1 MFLTLDNSLSPTKSW
16 YQQFWP
22 WFLIA
27 VPLSAV
33 IGGLVTLI
41 IAITHTDALVVDD
54 YYKQGL
60 AINRVLAR
68 DHQATEL
75 GITALV
81 RFDLDGGKIHL
92 QLEDKSS
99 ALKFDSPLRLQLLH
113 STRADLDIETT
124 LKSHDHGTYL
134 GDIPPLITGKWHLL
148 IEPESRAW
156 RLTTRVELP
165 RETSVR
171 LGQPR

>member
-1 MFLTLDNSLSPTKSW
+1 MDNSLSPTKLW
-16 YQQFWP
+16 HRQFWP

-33 IGGLVTLI
+33 IGGVATLV
-41 IAITHTDALVVDD
+41 IAITHEDALVVDD

-68 DHQATEL
+68 DHKATEL
-75 GITALV
+75 GITALL
-81 RFDLDGGKIHL
+81 RFELDRGKTHL
-92 QLEDKSS
+92 RLEAD
-99 ALKFDSPLRLQLLH
+99 ATTVKFDSPLRLQLLH
-113 STRADLDIETT
+113 STRADLDINTT
-124 LKSHDHGTYL
+124 LNSQDHGTYL
-134 GDIPPLITGKWHLL
+134 GDIPPLTAGKWHLL

-156 RLTTRVELP
+156 RLTKRVELP

>member
-1 MFLTLDNSLSPTKSW
+1 MDNSLSPTKPW

-41 IAITHTDALVVDD
+41 IAINHTDALVVDD

-68 DHQATEL
+68 DHKATEL
-75 GITALV
+75 GLTALV
-81 RFDLDGGKIHL
+81 RFELDSGKIHL
-92 QLEDKSS
+92 QLEADATTK
-99 ALKFDSPLRLQLLH
+99 KFDSPLQLQLLH
-113 STRADLDIETT
+113 STRADLDFNTILNT
-124 LKSHDHGTYL
+124 HDHGIYL
-134 GDIPPLITGKWHLL
+134 GNIPHLNAGKWHLV

-156 RLTTRVELP
+156 RLTERVELP

-171 LGQPR
+171 LGQARSPK